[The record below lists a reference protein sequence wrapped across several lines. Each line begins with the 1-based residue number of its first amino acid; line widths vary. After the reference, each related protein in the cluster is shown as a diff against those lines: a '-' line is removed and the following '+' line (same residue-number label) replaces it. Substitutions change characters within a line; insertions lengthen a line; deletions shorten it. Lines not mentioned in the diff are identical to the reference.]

1 MMEAAVTFK
10 TFVNFFL
17 MEAAVTFKT
26 FVNFF
31 LTIRHH
37 GSE

>member
-1 MMEAAVTFK
+1 
-10 TFVNFFL
+10 